1 MNPELCSSYQIYLSS
16 TSFGFWDFKSKN
28 WKKKIQKLCD
38 EYSKESDIRFSLIDP
53 LEVKSDD
60 TWVVD
65 RDLRLI
71 AESDFV
77 VCYMS
82 KKVTIGTSMEI
93 IYTSLYSKMYET
105 EIPLIFIDPYKIHR
119 KHPWIKKFC
128 DYIVDNEKEAVD
140 IIKERILN
148 DPI

>member
-93 IYTSLYSKMYET
+93 IYTSLYSKMYE
-105 EIPLIFIDPYKIHR
+105 ENLIF
-119 KHPWIKKFC
+119 FL
-128 DYIVDNEKEAVD
+128 
-140 IIKERILN
+140 ILRYFKN
-148 DPI
+148 QKL